1 VKILFFG
8 TSSISK
14 VFLENIDKKHQIMCV
29 ITKPDKPVG
38 RGNKLTAPAVKQYAT
53 EHNIDYVQIEKFNDE
68 IYDKLKAYNADAGVV
83 VSYGKLI
90 PERIFLLPKNKCFNI
105 HFSKLPQYRGA
116 SPVQQAL
123 IDGQKQTAV
132 TSFFIEKGLD
142 TGDIILQDIV
152 DIEEND
158 TSDTLFQ
165 KLISCGIKTM
175 NKTLDLMEQNKIV
188 PKKQIGQPS
197 FCSVFK
203 KEDGRIK
210 WNKSATEI
218 KNLFR
223 GLFLW
228 PGIYC
233 EFASGKLQ
241 GKLLKIIECDVVNIN
256 SNKEPGSIISTDK
269 NSGFIVQCG
278 KDCLLLKKVQ
288 LESKA
293 KMFACDFI
301 NGYRITLNDKFI

>member
-1 VKILFFG
+1 MKILFFG

-29 ITKPDKPVG
+29 ITKTDKPVG
-38 RGNKLTAPAVKQYAT
+38 RGNKLTSPAVKQYAT

-68 IYDKLKAYNADAGVV
+68 IYDKLKTYSADVGVV

-123 IDGQKQTAV
+123 IDGQKQTAI

-152 DIEEND
+152 DIEDND

-188 PKKQIGQPS
+188 PVKQTGQPS

-203 KEDGRIK
+203 KEDGKIK

-233 EFASGKLQ
+233 EFANGKLQ

-256 SNKEPGSIISTDK
+256 SNKEPGSIISIDK
-269 NSGFIVQCG
+269 NSGFVVQCG
-278 KDCLLLKKVQ
+278 KYCLLLKKVQ

>member
-8 TSSISK
+8 TSLISK
-14 VFLENIDKKHQIMCV
+14 IFLENIDKKHRVMCV
-29 ITKPDKPVG
+29 VTKPDKPVG
-38 RGNKLTAPAVKQYAT
+38 RGNKLTFPAVKQYAINN
-53 EHNIDYVQIEKFNDE
+53 NIDYVQIEKFDDE
-68 IYDKLKAYNADAGVV
+68 VFNKLKAYNADAGVV

-90 PERIFLLPKNKCFNI
+90 PERIFLLPKQKCFNI

-142 TGDIILQDIV
+142 TGDIILQDLV
-152 DIEEND
+152 DIEDND

-165 KLISCGIKTM
+165 KLISCGIGTM
-175 NKTLDLMEQNKIV
+175 NKTLDLMEQNKLV
-188 PKKQIGQPS
+188 PVKQTGQPS

-203 KEDGRIK
+203 RENGKVN

-241 GKLLKIIECDVVNIN
+241 GKLLKIIDCEVVNMN
-256 SNKEPGSIISTDK
+256 SNKEPGSILSIEK
-269 NSGFIVQCG
+269 NLGFIVQCG
-278 KDCLLLKKVQ
+278 KDSLLLKKVQ

-293 KMFACDFI
+293 KMSACDFI
-301 NGYRITLNDKFI
+301 NGYKLTTADKLV

>member
-1 VKILFFG
+1 MKILFFG

-175 NKTLDLMEQNKIV
+175 NKT
-188 PKKQIGQPS
+188 
-197 FCSVFK
+197 
-203 KEDGRIK
+203 
-210 WNKSATEI
+210 
-218 KNLFR
+218 
-223 GLFLW
+223 
-228 PGIYC
+228 
-233 EFASGKLQ
+233 
-241 GKLLKIIECDVVNIN
+241 
-256 SNKEPGSIISTDK
+256 
-269 NSGFIVQCG
+269 
-278 KDCLLLKKVQ
+278 
-288 LESKA
+288 
-293 KMFACDFI
+293 
-301 NGYRITLNDKFI
+301 

>member
-1 VKILFFG
+1 MKIIFFG

-14 VFLENIDKKHQIMCV
+14 VFLQNIDKKHKVVCV
-29 ITKPDKPVG
+29 VTKTDKFVN
-38 RGNKLTAPAVKQYAT
+38 RGNKLTPPAVKVYAI
-53 EHNIDYVQIEKFNDE
+53 ENNIDCIQIEKFDDE
-68 IYDKLKAYNADAGVV
+68 NFNKLKAYNADAGVV
-83 VSYGKLI
+83 VSYGKII
-90 PERIFLLPKNKCFNI
+90 PERIFLLPKYKCFNV
-105 HFSKLPQYRGA
+105 HFSKLPKYRGA

-142 TGDIILQDIV
+142 TGDIILQDLV

-165 KLISCGIKTM
+165 KLISCGINTM
-175 NKTLDLMEQNKIV
+175 NKTLDLIETGKVNYF
-188 PKKQIGQPS
+188 KQEGEPS

-203 KEDGRIK
+203 KEDGKIN

-233 EFASGKLQ
+233 FFATGKLQ
-241 GKLLKIIECDVVNIN
+241 GKLLKIIDCEVVNIN
-256 SNKEPGSIISTDK
+256 SNKEPGSIVSVDK
-269 NSGFIVQCG
+269 NLGFTVQCG
-278 KDCLLLKKVQ
+278 KDSLLLKKVQ

-293 KMFACDFI
+293 KMSSCDFI
-301 NGYRITLNDKFI
+301 NGYKLTTADKLD